1 MFTSHES
8 MEDIRRQKADLK
20 QIFIKCVDRQMDM

>member
-8 MEDIRRQKADLK
+8 MEGIRRQKADLK

>member
-8 MEDIRRQKADLK
+8 MEDFRRQKGDLK